1 MKTSDVATAR
11 AVSDK
16 MSAADLQIFEL
27 LGIRIDNVEPGR
39 ARVKLK
45 VREDMVN
52 SHRYA
57 HGGIA
62 YTLADTAFAYAC
74 SSENDSIVTLSAH
87 VVYTKAAKQDDE
99 LTAEAVVTTR
109 GSRTGT
115 CDVEV
120 TNQHG
125 DVIARYQGVYFRR
138 GQPIV
143 DD

>member
-1 MKTSDVATAR
+1 MKASDTAIAQ
-11 AVSDK
+11 AVVDK
-16 MSAADLQIFEL
+16 MSEADLQIFDL
-27 LGIRIDNVEPGR
+27 LGIRIDSVEPGR
-39 ARVKLK
+39 ARMKLT

-143 DD
+143 KD